1 MIISIYLDTET
12 AFALFQ
18 AACDANTTPCRVAE
32 KILREALRKEKENV
46 RESEEERR
54 I

>member
-1 MIISIYLDTET
+1 MIISICLDTQT

-32 KILREALRKEKENV
+32 KILREALKDVKVERKEDK
-46 RESEEERR
+46 
-54 I
+54 